1 MDKYLPGGIHACSLR
16 TLTDDTESAIV
27 RENAGLVFASLISHH
42 SSDGELD
49 KRVLPTNATINWLEH
64 LMQNYRFFDKIT
76 DSLDYFHVDE
86 LFDDQNDKPIVP
98 CNLMR
103 SYCVILIGLLQLKIL
118 EKNKI
123 VNVSMEMCRLFEF

>member
-1 MDKYLPGGIHACSLR
+1 MDKCLPGGIHACSLR

-27 RENAGLVFASLISHH
+27 RENAGFVFARLISHY

-64 LMQNYRFFDKIT
+64 LMQNYRFLDKII
-76 DSLDYFHVDE
+76 DSLDYFYVDE
-86 LFDDQNDKPIVP
+86 LFDDQNYSNDKPIVP

-103 SYCVILIGLLQLKIL
+103 SYCVILIGLLPLKIL

-123 VNVSMEMCRLFEF
+123 VNVSMEMCR